1 MAVFALPKLTLEE
14 ARKMTKTEMLKA
26 LAKHEF
32 LKKTNEDKGYSWNKP
47 AGDVLR
53 EQNPEKWK
61 LLGSPGE
68 DDETPLRELVGL
80 KDKVRTYLERYA
92 HAAGTGFRAARSL
105 KRAGG
110 RRRGTRRTRRRH
122 S

>member
-1 MAVFALPKLTLEE
+1 MSAHALPKVTLEE
-14 ARKMTKTEMLKA
+14 ARKMTKVEMLKA

-92 HAAGTGFRAARSL
+92 HAAGTGFRAVRSL

-110 RRRGTRRTRRRH
+110 RRGRKTRRRH
-122 S
+122 K